1 MSEWPLGL
9 VRDGLTIVFGALA
22 GGLTNRIAIIMLF
35 HPYEPP
41 RVLGR
46 TIGWLQG
53 AVPKNRERMA
63 GTIGRTIG
71 THLLSPADVAA
82 ELRDERLRQAF
93 DSQLHDLIQGL
104 LEDEKPA
111 VADLLSESGLEEA
124 RTLLGSMADAVHGRL
139 IEAMGETAFAEEA
152 ERLLVRVADG
162 LDAEP
167 LADALPPARLA
178 GLRVRAEEWLDQL
191 AGSEAFEEAI
201 RGHLERA
208 AAKLMVP
215 GRSFEELLPPVLV
228 GATERAIADYL
239 PIAMERLGRTLEDP
253 RARARVET
261 AIHELLDR
269 FMLDLRFHQRVVA
282 KLIITEETVDKVIDT
297 LEAEG
302 ADRLGDL
309 LRESEVQGVMA
320 RGVNEAIVEFLR
332 RPVADVLGD
341 PQDPRTQSALDSLA
355 AWMSRSARDPEVRS
369 FLLDRIEAGIL
380 RLRERSWGDVVRLV
394 PAERV
399 GGWLA
404 SGLSSDTGRQLY
416 ADTKGVVVER
426 LLHQPIGSL
435 ARHGSEGAVDRITDA
450 LSEPVWDWISSKV
463 PEVATKIRVAE
474 RVEEKIVLFPLD
486 ELERLIRSVTDRELN
501 LIVRLGYVLGAGIG
515 AALVLVRHLIG

>member
-1 MSEWPLGL
+1 VSEWALSL

-22 GGLTNRIAIIMLF
+22 GGLTNRVAIIMLF

-46 TIGWLQG
+46 SVSWLQG

-71 THLLSPADVAA
+71 THLLSPEDVAA
-82 ELRDERLRQAF
+82 ELRDERLREAF
-93 DSQLHDLIQGL
+93 DSQLHGLIQGL

-124 RTLLGSMADAVHGRL
+124 RTLLGTMADAVHARL
-139 IEAMGETAFAEEA
+139 IDAMGETVFAEEA
-152 ERLLVRVADG
+152 ERLLGRVAEA

-167 LADALPPARLA
+167 LAEALSSERLTD
-178 GLRVRAEEWLDQL
+178 LRVRAEEWLDQL
-191 AGSEAFEEAI
+191 AGSEAFEGAI

-208 AAKLMVP
+208 SVKLLEP

-228 GATERAIADYL
+228 GALEHAIADYL

-253 RARARVET
+253 EARARVEG

-269 FMLDLRFHQRVVA
+269 FMQDLRFHQRVVA
-282 KLIITEETVDKVIDT
+282 KLIITEDTVDKVIDT

-309 LRESEVQGVMA
+309 LREGEIQGVMA

-332 RPVADVLGD
+332 RPVVDVLGAPD
-341 PQDPRTQSALDSLA
+341 DPRVQSALDSLS
-355 AWMSRSARDPEVRS
+355 AWMSRSAQDPEVRS
-369 FLLDRIEAGIL
+369 FLLDRIESGIL

-394 PAERV
+394 PADRV

-416 ADTKGVVVER
+416 ADTRGVVVDR

-435 ARHGSEGAVDRITDA
+435 GSYGSSGAVDRITLA
-450 LSEPVWDWISSKV
+450 ISEPVWDWISSKI
-463 PEVATKIRVAE
+463 PEVAAKVRVAE
-474 RVEEKIVLFPLD
+474 RVEEKIALFPLD

-501 LIVRLGYVLGAGIG
+501 LIVRLGYVLGAAIG
-515 AALVLVRHLIG
+515 GSLVLVRHLIG